1 MIMLQKLAPKLAV
14 SMMRQSAAGGSH
26 LHDKRIAHRDIRAAN
41 LLVYSEAP
49 FRLKL
54 ADFGFSCVLDI
65 GPDGQPKS
73 YVRTKLKMPTSTSTV
88 TVCMLL

>member
-1 MIMLQKLAPKLAV
+1 MLQKLAPKLALL
-14 SMMRQSAAGGSH
+14 MMRQSAGGASH

-41 LLVYSEAP
+41 LLVYGEAP

-54 ADFGFSCVLDI
+54 ADFGFSCVLDV

-73 YVRTKLKMPTSTSTV
+73 YARTKLKMPTSTSAV
-88 TVCMLL
+88 TLCMPV